1 MGNMEQI
8 KQNKTLYWVAKVFI
22 SLFIVFSAYYSYSHA
37 EDLARL
43 GFPDYFRKELVSA
56 KLIGALFLLLPIT
69 PARVKEWIYAG
80 FIITMVSAL
89 IAHLAS
95 GDPASRII
103 FVLVDLILILL
114 SINYVSKRDLL
125 FNKH

>member
-1 MGNMEQI
+1 MEQI

-22 SLFIVFSAYYSYSHA
+22 SLFIGFSAYYSYSHA
-37 EDLARL
+37 QDLARL

-80 FIITMVSAL
+80 FIIAMVSAL

-125 FNKH
+125 FNKN